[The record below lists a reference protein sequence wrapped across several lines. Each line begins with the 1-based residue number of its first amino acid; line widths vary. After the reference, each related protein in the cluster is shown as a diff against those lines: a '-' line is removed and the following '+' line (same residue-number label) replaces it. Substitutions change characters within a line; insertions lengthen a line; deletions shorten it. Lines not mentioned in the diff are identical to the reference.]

1 MKPFIAEK
9 LKESLVKKYEAQIAD
24 AEARVYIYFTSSVGI
39 GEHPQHTEDMD
50 VLVEQLTNANDKLVT
65 INNFKIYEA

>member
-1 MKPFIAEK
+1 MKPFIAEI
-9 LKESLVKKYEAQIAD
+9 LKEALVKKYEAQIAD
-24 AEARVYIYFTSSVGI
+24 AEARLYIYFASSVGI
-39 GEHPQHTEDMD
+39 GEHPQHTEEID